1 MFTTRLQRQAAQSRS
16 PVSSHPVAWDLW
28 IFGSADPSGPSGRA
42 VRGGD
47 PWRFAPRA
55 PCFAPGVWFQPASQ
69 CGKPKNS
76 PILSPEMDAIRCH
89 KPSINEG
96 LWPSWVYHIRSK
108 TIQSCPGKKH
118 QWCMDN
124 LPCCEMIRNDM
135 NFVRDTDPHYK
146 YHTTNTYIQGFPYR
160 YIIHDFQK
168 KWSRVVACPPY
179 PPSRSRRLKAQRL
192 HRDSSCVP
200 KEKKHNLSSSVSE
213 SCPTSF
219 LGYITSFLSDLYA
232 IATNKMNASWIW
244 FFQIITC
251 GNQLPIWSCFWW
263 LNGPQLFGENLTT
276 YPSFVSNLGR

>member
-1 MFTTRLQRQAAQSRS
+1 MGHSIFIARRLRSILWGRNPTQHFFEICLTIDWWKNELGSIALMLVEQHARMVWYIANALYKSLTAHTTFLGITLQTPFCWTGSNQQETTSRVSNQQETIPVVFTTRLQRQAAQSRS

-28 IFGSADPSGPSGRA
+28 IFGSADRSGPSGRA

-135 NFVRDTDPHYK
+135 NFCA
-146 YHTTNTYIQGFPYR
+146 
-160 YIIHDFQK
+160 
-168 KWSRVVACPPY
+168 W
-179 PPSRSRRLKAQRL
+179 
-192 HRDSSCVP
+192 
-200 KEKKHNLSSSVSE
+200 
-213 SCPTSF
+213 
-219 LGYITSFLSDLYA
+219 
-232 IATNKMNASWIW
+232 
-244 FFQIITC
+244 
-251 GNQLPIWSCFWW
+251 
-263 LNGPQLFGENLTT
+263 
-276 YPSFVSNLGR
+276 